1 MFKNIEIEY
10 TIEVES
16 RRNFEG
22 EVMEIRMRIEKV
34 EVTRQEWMRAR
45 VRIGEFDEGKRESKV

>member
-22 EVMEIRMRIEKV
+22 EVMEIRIEKV